1 VPIRVHPWFFYF
13 FRFLKMQPDIQATKA
28 ALRKQIRSALQKI
41 PPAIRL
47 AASAQIRTRLKEQPF
62 WQNAASI
69 LFFAPMPDELNVWPL
84 LEETLASGKIAALPR
99 YDSVNNDYIACR
111 VQNPPTEIGPG
122 QFGIREPKAG
132 CPEIPLERLGLILV
146 PGIAFDL
153 RGGRLG
159 RGRGF
164 YDRLLPEI
172 HGIKCGVAF
181 DEQIVDAV
189 PVGRLDVRMDFVLTP
204 TRCVKVEE

>member
-1 VPIRVHPWFFYF
+1 MAAD
-13 FRFLKMQPDIQATKA
+13 LNSQKA
-28 ALRKQIRSALQKI
+28 LLRKATRAALQKI
-41 PPAIRL
+41 PPAMRL
-47 AASAQIRTRLKEQPF
+47 AASAQIRSRLKEQPF
-62 WQNAASI
+62 WQNAASV
-69 LFFAPMPDELNVWPL
+69 LFFAPLADEVDVWPL
-84 LEETLASGKIAALPR
+84 LEETLAGEKIAALPR
-99 YDSVNNDYIACR
+99 HDSASNDYIACR
-111 VQNPPTEIGPG
+111 VKNPQSEIGPG

-153 RGGRLG
+153 RGARLG

-164 YDRLLPEI
+164 YDRLLVEI

-189 PVGRLDVRMDFVLTP
+189 PAGNLDVRMDFVLTP
-204 TRCVKVEE
+204 TRCVKIEE

>member
-1 VPIRVHPWFFYF
+1 MTDR
-13 FRFLKMQPDIQATKA
+13 LLAQKA
-28 ALRKQIRSALQKI
+28 SLRRQIRAALQKI
-41 PPAIRL
+41 PPAVRL
-47 AASAQIRTRLKEQPF
+47 AASTPIRTRLKEQPF

-69 LFFAPMPDELNVWPL
+69 LFFAPMPDEVDVWPL
-84 LEETLASGKIAALPR
+84 LEETLAGGKIAALPR
-99 YDSVNNDYIACR
+99 YDSASNDYSARR
-111 VQNPPTEIGPG
+111 VQNLQTEIGTG

-132 CPEIPLERLGLILV
+132 CSEIPLERLGLILV
-146 PGIAFDL
+146 PGVAFDL

-189 PVGRLDVRMDFVLTP
+189 PAGRLDVRMDFVLTP

>member
-1 VPIRVHPWFFYF
+1 MTAD
-13 FRFLKMQPDIQATKA
+13 LNEQKA
-28 ALRKQIRSALQKI
+28 ALRKQIRAALQKI
-41 PPAIRL
+41 PPAVRL

-62 WQNAASI
+62 WENAASI
-69 LFFAPMPDELNVWPL
+69 LFFAPIPDEVDVWLL

-99 YDSVNNDYIACR
+99 YDSASNDYFACR
-111 VQNPPTEIGPG
+111 VQNLQTEVGPG
-122 QFGIREPKAG
+122 QFGIREPNAG

-146 PGIAFDL
+146 PGVAFDL

-172 HGIKCGVAF
+172 RGIKCGIAF
-181 DEQIVDAV
+181 DEQIVGAV
-189 PVGRLDVRMDFVLTP
+189 PAGRLDGRMDFVLTP
-204 TRCVKVEE
+204 TRCVKIEE

>member
-1 VPIRVHPWFFYF
+1 MTADLTPQ
-13 FRFLKMQPDIQATKA
+13 KT
-28 ALRKQIRSALQKI
+28 ALRKQIRAALQKI
-41 PPAIRL
+41 PPVARL
-47 AASAQIRTRLKEQPF
+47 AASTQIRTRLKEQSF
-62 WQNAASI
+62 WQNATSV
-69 LFFAPMPDELNVWPL
+69 LFFAPMPDEVDVWPL
-84 LEETLASGKIAALPR
+84 LEETLAGGKITALPR

-111 VQNPPTEIGPG
+111 VQNPQNEVGPG

-153 RGGRLG
+153 RGRRLG

-164 YDRLLPEI
+164 YDRLLAES
-172 HGIKCGVAF
+172 HTAKCGIAF

-189 PVGRLDVRMDFVLTP
+189 PAGRLDVLMDFVLTP
-204 TRCVKVEE
+204 THCVKAEE

>member
-1 VPIRVHPWFFYF
+1 
-13 FRFLKMQPDIQATKA
+13 MTPDLNAQKTT
-28 ALRKQIRSALQKI
+28 LRKEIRAALQKI
-41 PPAIRL
+41 PPSARV
-47 AASAQIRTRLKEQPF
+47 AASTQIRARLKEQAF

-69 LFFAPMPDELNVWPL
+69 LFFAPLPDEVDVWPL
-84 LEETLASGKIAALPR
+84 LEEILVGGKITALPR
-99 YDSVNNDYIACR
+99 YDSANNDYFACR
-111 VQNPPTEIGPG
+111 VQNLQTEIGAG

-146 PGIAFDL
+146 PGVAFDL

-172 HGIKCGVAF
+172 HGIKCGIAF

-189 PVGRLDVRMDFVLTP
+189 PTGRLDVRMDFVLTP